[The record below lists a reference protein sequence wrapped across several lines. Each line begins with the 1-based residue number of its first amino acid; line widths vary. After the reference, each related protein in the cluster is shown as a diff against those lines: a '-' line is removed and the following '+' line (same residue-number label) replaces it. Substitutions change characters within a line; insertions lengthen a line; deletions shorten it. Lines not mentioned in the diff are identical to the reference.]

1 MVENA
6 RKNQGKMRERGVAR
20 VGKRITLV
28 ISNGYIDNIIKAIK
42 SLENLDVLTDGVRET
57 VKHKIKRQED
67 RFISMLLGTLGLKC

>member
-6 RKNQGKMRERGVAR
+6 RKNQGKMRGRGVAR
-20 VGKRITLV
+20 VGKQITLV
-28 ISNGYIDNIIKAIK
+28 ISNGYIDNIIKAMK

>member
-28 ISNGYIDNIIKAIK
+28 ISNGYIDNIIKAMK